1 MASYGGVSTST
12 LLGRPI
18 SSLGIAQNNQV
29 SAPSGQPQQQ
39 WSGAI
44 PQGVQLP
51 YTQGTNEI
59 PMEQA
64 LNRVFPRGIPTFME
78 QFLAPVMEPDFGLF
92 RRQSGQSSLDSVISL
107 RLDVMARYPGYQ
119 VESSDPA
126 PIKPTSLGLHA
137 KPEKEANLPLSPSLE
152 AWLTCQAQTLEGK
165 DRHGKILKA
174 YPKLPSLK
182 TERFE
187 PSNAP
192 SLLRIGQ
199 LPPEWHR
206 LVSDQGRISPETI
219 SFNRAEF
226 GELQSSVSKIL
237 AVLSDLDWW
246 VAGLSNLAKDIQP
259 HLSHDE
265 NLQLAGIY
273 SQRYLLESCRSLEE
287 LEIHVTA
294 LFSHFKLRER
304 DGYLSRTLMCL
315 WPREEN

>member
-1 MASYGGVSTST
+1 
-12 LLGRPI
+12 
-18 SSLGIAQNNQV
+18 
-29 SAPSGQPQQQ
+29 
-39 WSGAI
+39 
-44 PQGVQLP
+44 
-51 YTQGTNEI
+51 
-59 PMEQA
+59 MEQ
-64 LNRVFPRGIPTFME
+64 E
-78 QFLAPVMEPDFGLF
+78 FLAPTMEPDFGSF

-107 RLDVMARYPGYQ
+107 QELRSDVMAHYPGYQ
-119 VESSDPA
+119 MESSDPA
-126 PIKPTSLGLHA
+126 PIKPTSLGLANFQQA
-137 KPEKEANLPLSPSLE
+137 KPKKEANLPLSPSLE

-165 DRHGKILKA
+165 DRHGKVLKA
-174 YPKLPSLK
+174 PLGQKVYPKLPSLK
-182 TERFE
+182 AERFE

-192 SLLRIGQ
+192 SLLRVGQ

-237 AVLSDLDWW
+237 VVLSDLDWW
-246 VAGLSNLAKDIQP
+246 VAGVSNLVKDIQP

-287 LEIHVTA
+287 LEIQVTA

-304 DGYLSRTLMCL
+304 DGYLSRLNPHVPLAT
-315 WPREEN
+315 RK